1 MTRISKEDSSQLH
14 SPQSLKNSVARVE
27 QLIAP
32 ARRVAAEMA
41 SLETG
46 PISISNQPSFDCAL
60 GDLLRWGKACEDAF
74 TERLKEMGH
83 FRAEESGTAAATGTK
98 GRKSQESGEK
108 VALIALSRPRTTA
121 PDCRGSAQPSSGP

>member
-83 FRAEESGTAAATGTK
+83 FRAEESALPPRPAQKAAKAK
-98 GRKSQESGEK
+98 KAAKKS
-108 VALIALSRPRTTA
+108 R
-121 PDCRGSAQPSSGP
+121 